1 MRRRLLTL
9 LASVPALATALV
21 TVTALGTPA
30 PAAAAH
36 IEARNPIVFV
46 HGWNGDSFNWATMIG
61 RLRADG
67 YAASELFAW
76 DYNHS
81 QSNAVTAQQL
91 GQFVDQV
98 RARTGASQVDVVS
111 HSMGGLNSRHWVKFL
126 GGAAEVDDWVNLGGP
141 NHGTT
146 AASLC
151 FWDVS
156 CFQMRAGSSF
166 LRQLNSGDET
176 PGAVQYTTVWSP
188 CDEVINPDT
197 STVLSGA
204 TNVRTGCVGHIGLLA
219 DPGAYAA
226 VRSAVG

>member
-1 MRRRLLTL
+1 MRPRLLTL
-9 LASVPALATALV
+9 LTLVAAAAL
-21 TVTALGTPA
+21 LGTPA
-30 PAAAAH
+30 PAVAA
-36 IEARNPIVFV
+36 EVQARNPIVFV
-46 HGWNGDSFNWATMIG
+46 HGWNGDSWNWAAMID

-67 YAASELFAW
+67 YSSGELFAW

-81 QSNAVTAQQL
+81 QSNTVTAQQL

-98 RARTGASQVDVVS
+98 LARTGAAQVDVVS

-126 GGAAEVDDWVNLGGP
+126 GGAAKVDDWVNLGGP

-151 FWDVS
+151 WWDLS
-156 CFQMRAGSSF
+156 CFEMRAGSSF
-166 LRQLNSGDET
+166 LAQLNSGDET

-204 TNVRTGCVGHIGLLA
+204 VNVQTSCVGHLGLLT
-219 DPGAYAA
+219 DSGAYAA
-226 VRSAVG
+226 VRAAVG